1 MNLLIS
7 PHPATRI
14 AQRGRSFDGEEGK
27 EAMTTNIIVN
37 FVSLRK
43 CQEEEILKRIN
54 RRVVAVEKRM
64 KLQRLVAMAPHI
76 QGLEVVGSH
85 K

>member
-1 MNLLIS
+1 
-7 PHPATRI
+7 
-14 AQRGRSFDGEEGK
+14 
-27 EAMTTNIIVN
+27 MTTNIIVN

>member
-1 MNLLIS
+1 MVKHLCRNNSLSSMTFLNLLIS

-43 CQEEEILKRIN
+43 CQEEENSQKN
-54 RRVVAVEKRM
+54 
-64 KLQRLVAMAPHI
+64 Q
-76 QGLEVVGSH
+76 
-85 K
+85 